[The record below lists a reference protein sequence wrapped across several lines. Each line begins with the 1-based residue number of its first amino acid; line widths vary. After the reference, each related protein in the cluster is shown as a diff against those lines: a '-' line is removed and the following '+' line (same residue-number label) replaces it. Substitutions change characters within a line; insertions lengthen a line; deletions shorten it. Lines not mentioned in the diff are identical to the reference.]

1 MNITSISVSYVFLV
15 ILIINLLCFLYF
27 KLLFVSSSKEN
38 KKHDTIVGNMKDPDS
53 WRKTNNRM
61 SYTSLFWS
69 LISLILFIYTKFFL
83 NSMLINIFIP
93 FAYIFIIIISFLVL
107 SRKK

>member
-1 MNITSISVSYVFLV
+1 MNITSISLSYVFLV
-15 ILIINLLCFLYF
+15 TLVINILYFLYF
-27 KLLFVSSSKEN
+27 KFLFVSSSKEN
-38 KKHDTIVGNMKDPDS
+38 EKHDSIVGDMKNPDS

-83 NSMLINIFIP
+83 TSGLISILIP
-93 FAYIFIIIISFLVL
+93 FTYIFIIIISFLVF
-107 SRKK
+107 SRKR